1 MARAKKGTLIVIG
14 GAEEKARSDVIL
26 EEAARF
32 IGPGKLVI
40 TTVASGEP
48 RHYPEEYIRIF
59 RGLGVKHIYDL
70 VIESRAEG
78 QREAKLKILKDAV
91 GVFFTGGDQLRIT
104 SRIGDT
110 PIHRRIKQI
119 YEEEG
124 GVIIGTS
131 AGASV
136 MCETMMVEGGSDE
149 SYKIG
154 TSLRMA
160 PGLGLIGGMII
171 DQHFAQRGR
180 MGRMLG
186 VVAQN
191 PANIGVGI
199 DENTAIVVE
208 KGKIFYVLG
217 SGAVYVFDG
226 SCVTDTNIATE
237 KEGHAM
243 SMYNVK
249 LHVLSQGD
257 SFNLTEREPKLLS
270 KRQAEEK
277 LPREEP
283 EPKSEKAKTKGQ
295 GDEGR

>member
-1 MARAKKGTLIVIG
+1 MVRAKKGTLIVIG
-14 GAEEKARSDVIL
+14 GAEKKVQSDVIL
-26 EEAARF
+26 EEVARF
-32 IGPGKLVI
+32 IGSGKLVI
-40 TTVASGEP
+40 TTVASEEP

-59 RGLGVKHIYDL
+59 RGLGVKHIYSL
-70 VIESRAEG
+70 VIESREDG
-78 QREAKLKILKDAV
+78 QRESKLKILNDAT

-124 GVIIGTS
+124 GVIVGTS

-136 MCETMMVEGGSDE
+136 MCETMMVEGGSDK

-154 TSLRMA
+154 ASLRMA
-160 PGLGLIGGMII
+160 PGLGLIGGLII

-180 MGRMLG
+180 TGRMLG
-186 VVAQN
+186 AVAQN

-199 DENTAIVVE
+199 DEDTAIVVE
-208 KGKIFYVLG
+208 RRKIFYVLG

-226 SCVTDTNIATE
+226 SGVTETNIAME
-237 KEGHAM
+237 KEGHTM

-257 SFNLTEREPKLLS
+257 SFNLNDREPKLLS
-270 KRQAEEK
+270 KRQMEEK
-277 LPREEP
+277 LPKEES

-295 GDEGR
+295 GDEGS